1 MKRFLLYPQI
11 PKIPFITFFFVFIIT
26 IFLCFT
32 QATGQQNLS
41 VSGIVTSSENH
52 SPLAGVSVFIQGTSK
67 GTTTDNDGRFRIE
80 AQRGDTL
87 IFRYIGYQEKHVPV
101 DGQTNLNVS
110 LSSSLARLN
119 EIVVVGYGT
128 QRRQDVTGSVGT
140 VNMNQV
146 VSQPITGAN
155 ELLSGQIPGVQ
166 LNTSNGIPG
175 GGPEVV
181 VRGIGAIGAGS
192 QPLYVVDGFPLPE
205 TSSETSQTQNPL
217 AYISPDDIESITVL
231 KDASATAIY
240 GSRGA
245 NGVVIITTKKGQSGK
260 AKLNLSYYTGIQ
272 TIPKQEKPPLMNAAQ
287 FAEFM
292 KERIE
297 DNNAY
302 LGTNTP
308 IPAIYQNPQA
318 LGKGTD
324 WFDAITRTAPI
335 QDLNISVS
343 GGTQSLT
350 SYLSGEYFHQEG
362 VVIGTSFDRYSLRA
376 NIDAKLGSKLRLGVN
391 SSIIYSKGNND
402 VTGGQGRY
410 ETGFGESLVASP
422 IPPIYNSDG
431 TYNATIQ
438 TPGTFLYPNPVMVL
452 NNTTNKTNNTR
463 LIGTGYIEYEILN
476 GLSFRSSIN
485 IDLFHRNRYYFHPSI
500 LGTLNVPP
508 PTIPNGS
515 YSNSYYLNWANEN
528 SLTYNRNFRGGHSL
542 TLLVDISEQYEYDY
556 NASFNGTQYPD
567 NHIQTLNAA
576 AIITGSTTADHWA
589 MASYLGRVNYSYK
602 DKYLLTATFR
612 RDGSSRFGPNN
623 RWGTFPSAALGW
635 VMSKEPWFKSSK
647 WVTNLKIR
655 ASYGITGND
664 QIGNFTYV
672 GQVGLN
678 NYIIGGSNLAY
689 GQTINSLA
697 NPNLGWEKTKEV
709 NIGLDYSL
717 LNDRIN
723 LDIDAYERRT
733 TALLLNLNIPPSSG
747 FSSVIQNTGEVQN
760 KGLEIGINSTNI
772 NNPNFT
778 WTTSFNISFNRNKTL
793 SLGPIDTIRSGI
805 SGESH
810 PTNITVVGKPVG
822 MFYGYKFL
830 GLYQSDEDIQKS
842 PHFPGAIPGNTKV
855 ADINGDG
862 VIEPVLDFT
871 IIGNPYPKFNYGM
884 TNVLSYKNLTL
895 RILITGSYG
904 AQRLK
909 ASYEY
914 FHNIDGVFNVLTDVI
929 DRWRSPQQPGNGKVP
944 TTAGTSYGRVMYRD
958 VSSLWVYDA
967 SYLWFKN
974 ILLSY
979 SMPARWFRNTISQA
993 EIYASV
999 ENAFI
1004 ITPYPF
1010 GNPAVTNYGDAHGTG
1025 GALVPGIDFS
1035 SYPVPRVFT
1044 FGIRLTY

>member
-1 MKRFLLYPQI
+1 MKKTPFYSLLLRVLFLFLAL
-11 PKIPFITFFFVFIIT
+11 FIFQSTHGQETKT
-26 IFLCFT
+26 I
-32 QATGQQNLS
+32 
-41 VSGIVTSSENH
+41 SGIVTASETG
-52 SPLAGVSVFIQGTSK
+52 SPLAGVTVLVKGTTN
-67 GTTTDNDGRFRIE
+67 GTTTDNNGRFQIQART
-80 AQRGDTL
+80 GDTL
-87 IFRYIGYQEKHVPV
+87 IFRYIGYQERHIPV
-101 DGQTNLNVS
+101 GNNNNLSVALQS
-110 LSSSLARLN
+110 IASQLSEL
-119 EIVVVGYGT
+119 VVVGYGT

-140 VNMNQV
+140 VNMKQV
-146 VSQPITGAN
+146 VNQPITGAN
-155 ELLSGQIPGVQ
+155 EALAGQIPGVQ
-166 LNTSNGIPG
+166 VNTSNGIPG
-175 GGPEVV
+175 GGPEIV

-205 TSSETSQTQNPL
+205 TSAETSQTQNPL

-245 NGVVIITTKKGQSGK
+245 NGVVIITTKHGQSGK
-260 AKLNLSYYTGIQ
+260 ARLSLNAYTGIQ

-292 KERIE
+292 KESIE

-308 IPAIYQNPQA
+308 IPPIYQNPDS
-318 LGKGTD
+318 LKGKGTD
-324 WFDAITRTAPI
+324 WFDAITRKAPI
-335 QDLNISVS
+335 QDISLSVS
-343 GGTQSLT
+343 GGSRNVT

-362 VVIGTSFDRYSLRA
+362 VVLGTSFDRYSVRS
-376 NIDAKLGSKLRLGVN
+376 NIEGNFNDKLKVGLN
-391 SSIIYSKGNND
+391 ASIIYSKGNND

-422 IPPIYNSDG
+422 IPPIYNPDG
-431 TYNATIQ
+431 SYNATIQ

-452 NNTTNKTNNTR
+452 KNTTNKTDNTR
-463 LIGTGYIEYEILN
+463 VIGTSYIQYEILD
-476 GLSFRSSIN
+476 GLSFRSTIN
-485 IDLFHRNRYYFHPSI
+485 VDLFNQNHYYFHPSI

-508 PTIPNGS
+508 PTLPNGYYNTS
-515 YSNSYYLNWANEN
+515 HYLNWANEN
-528 SLTYNRNFRGGHSL
+528 SLTYSHQFRGGHSL
-542 TLLVDISEQYEYDY
+542 TLLVDLSEQRQDNYSG
-556 NASFNGTQYPD
+556 NFNGSQYPD
-567 NHIQTLNAA
+567 DHIQTLNAA
-576 AIITGSTTADHWA
+576 ALITGNSNADGWA
-589 MASYLGRVNYSYK
+589 MASYLGRINYAYK
-602 DKYLLTATFR
+602 EKYLLTATFR

-623 RWGTFPSAALGW
+623 RWGSFPSAAVGW
-635 VMSKEPWFKSSK
+635 VLTKEPWFKSSK
-647 WVTNLKIR
+647 WVSNLKLR

-664 QIGNFTYV
+664 QIGNFTYE
-672 GQVGLN
+672 GQVGIN
-678 NYIIGGSNLAY
+678 NYVTGGSNLAY

-709 NIGLDYSL
+709 NIGLEYGL
-717 LNDRIN
+717 LNNRIN
-723 LDIDAYERRT
+723 LDADAYQRRT
-733 TALLLNLNIPPSSG
+733 TALLLNLQIPPSSG
-747 FSSVIQNTGEVQN
+747 FSSVIQNVGEVQN
-760 KGLEIGINSTNI
+760 TGLEIGINSTNI
-772 NNPNFT
+772 SNEHFT

-793 SLGPIDTIRSGI
+793 SLGPIDTIRSGR

-810 PTNITVVGKPVG
+810 PTNVTVVGKPVG

-830 GLYQSDEDIQKS
+830 GLYQSQEDVQKS
-842 PHFPGAIPGNTKV
+842 PHFPGAIPGNMKV
-855 ADINGDG
+855 EDVDGNGI
-862 VIEPVLDFT
+862 IEPVKDFT
-871 IIGNPYPKFNYGM
+871 IIGNPYPKFNYGL
-884 TNVLSYKNLTL
+884 TNTLSYKNWTL

-929 DRWRSPQQPGNGKVP
+929 NRWRSPQNPGNGKVP

-979 SMPARWFRNTISQA
+979 ALPAHILRGALSSA
-993 EIYASV
+993 EIYASI

-1010 GNPAVTNYGDAHGTG
+1010 GNPAVTNYGDAHGQG
-1025 GALVPGIDFS
+1025 GALVPGVDFS
-1035 SYPVPRVFT
+1035 SYPVPRTFT
-1044 FGIRLTY
+1044 LGIHINY

>member
-1 MKRFLLYPQI
+1 MKTKPFYPLISKITSLLVI
-11 PKIPFITFFFVFIIT
+11 FIS
-26 IFLCFT
+26 LCIGA
-32 QATGQQNLS
+32 QAQEQGI
-41 VSGIVTSSENH
+41 SGIVTSENG
-52 SPLAGVSVFIQGTSK
+52 SPLAGVTVLIQGTTT
-67 GTTTDNDGRFRIE
+67 GTTTDNNGRFQIN
-80 AQRGDTL
+80 AKKGQTL
-87 IFRYIGYQEKHVPV
+87 IFRYIGYQEKRVPV
-101 DGQTNLNVS
+101 DDQSSFSVV
-110 LSSSLARLN
+110 LSPSTSQLN

-140 VNMNQV
+140 VNMKQV
-146 VSQPITGAN
+146 VNQPITGAN
-155 ELLSGQIPGVQ
+155 EALAGQIPGVQ
-166 LNTSNGIPG
+166 INTSNGIPG

-245 NGVVIITTKKGQSGK
+245 NGVVIITTKHGQSGR
-260 AKLNLSYYTGIQ
+260 ARLSLNVYSGLQ

-292 KERIE
+292 KESIE

-308 IPAIYQNPQA
+308 IPPIYQNPDS
-318 LGKGTD
+318 LIGKGTD
-324 WFDAITRTAPI
+324 WFDAITRKAPI
-335 QDLNISVS
+335 QDININVS
-343 GGTQSLT
+343 GGTNNIT

-362 VVIGTSFDRYSLRA
+362 VVLGTSFDRYSVRS
-376 NIDAKLGSKLRLGVN
+376 NVEGNFNDKLKLGVN
-391 SSIIYSKGNND
+391 ASIIYSKGNND

-410 ETGFGESLVASP
+410 ETGFGEAIVASP
-422 IPPIYNSDG
+422 IPPIYNPDG
-431 TYNATIQ
+431 TYNAMIQ
-438 TPGTFLYPNPVMVL
+438 SPGTFLYPNPVMVL
-452 NNTTNKTNNTR
+452 KNTTNKTDNTR
-463 LIGTGYIEYEILN
+463 IIGTAYMQYEILA
-476 GLSFRSSIN
+476 GLAFRSTIN
-485 IDLFHRNRYYFHPSI
+485 IDLFNQNHYYFHPSI
-500 LGTLNVPP
+500 LGTLFVPP
-508 PTIPNGS
+508 PTLPYGYYATS
-515 YSNSYYLNWANEN
+515 HYLNWANEN
-528 SLTYNRNFRGGHSL
+528 SLTYTHQFKGGHSISAV
-542 TLLVDISEQYEYDY
+542 VDLSEQRQDNY
-556 NASFNGTQYPD
+556 AGTFNGSQYPD
-567 NHIQTLNAA
+567 DHIQTLNAA
-576 AIITGSTTADHWA
+576 ALITGGSSADGWA
-589 MASYLGRVNYSYK
+589 MASYLGRINYDYK
-602 DKYLLTATFR
+602 QKYLLTATIR

-623 RWGTFPSAALGW
+623 RWGTFPSAAIGW
-635 VMSKEPWFKSSK
+635 VLTKEPWFKPSK

-664 QIGNFTYV
+664 QIGNFTYE
-672 GQVGLN
+672 GQVGIN
-678 NYIIGGSNLAY
+678 NYITGGSNLAY

-697 NPNLGWEKTKEV
+697 NPNLGWEKTKEI

-717 LNDRIN
+717 LNN
-723 LDIDAYERRT
+723 QVTLNADAYQRRT
-733 TALLLNLNIPPSSG
+733 TALLLNLQIPPSSG
-747 FSSVIQNTGEVQN
+747 FSSVIQNVGEVQN
-760 KGLEIGINSTNI
+760 TGLEIGINSTNI
-772 NNPNFT
+772 SNEHFS

-793 SLGPIDTIRSGI
+793 SLGPIDTIRSGL
-805 SGESH
+805 SGEGH
-810 PTNITVVGKPVG
+810 PTNVTIVGKPVG

-830 GLYQSDEDIQKS
+830 GLYQSQDDINKS
-842 PHFPGAIPGNTKV
+842 PHFPGAIPGNMKV
-855 ADINGDG
+855 ADIDGNGI
-862 VIEPVLDFT
+862 IEPVKDFT
-871 IIGNPYPKFNYGM
+871 IIGNPYPKFNYGL
-884 TNVLSYKNLTL
+884 TNILTYRNWTL

-979 SMPARWFRNTISQA
+979 TLPKRITGNLLSDA

-1010 GNPAVTNYGDAHGTG
+1010 GNPAVTNYGDAHGVG

-1035 SYPVPRVFT
+1035 SYPVPRTFT
-1044 FGIRLTY
+1044 IGIRVNY